1 MEYAAFVWSPHTLRN
16 INKLEAIQRRA
27 ARFVMSNYDRHSSVS
42 EMLRVLQW
50 SRLQER
56 RNVQSLSIFY
66 KILSGLVDVA
76 LPDGVIPSQILNRG
90 HSRKFTHILPRINAY
105 KFSFFPRVLPLWNS
119 LPPIVVHAQTHEQF
133 QDLLSNSYNITN

>member
-1 MEYAAFVWSPHTLRN
+1 MLN
-16 INKLEAIQRRA
+16 IISVQHRIGRDLAIG
-27 ARFVMSNYDRHSSVS
+27 
-42 EMLRVLQW
+42 
-50 SRLQER
+50 
-56 RNVQSLSIFY
+56 NVQSLSIFY

-133 QDLLSNSYNITN
+133 QDLLSNSYNITNYNIILIHVRFYNYQ

>member
-1 MEYAAFVWSPHTLRN
+1 MLPAQADLQYICCIA
-16 INKLEAIQRRA
+16 K
-27 ARFVMSNYDRHSSVS
+27 YK
-42 EMLRVLQW
+42 LRVLQW

-90 HSRKFTHILPRINAY
+90 HSRKFIHILPRINAY

-133 QDLLSNSYNITN
+133 QDLLSNSYNIINYN